1 MLPVC
6 ATRAKPTPNLP
17 SLSRMRYFVPTPKAV
32 ASRRGTCSPS
42 VSGIGCHPDVDHS
55 ARMQLDNEEGEKR
68 AEEEVSD
75 RKKIAGPDLLSMRV
89 QEGVPLLSSWRG
101 LAHGS
106 HVLLN
111 SPLADVKTE
120 ALSNS
125 PRMRSAP
132 HSRLLVAISLIK
144 EIVSG
149 EIFGVAEAP
158 LDLYFQ

>member
-1 MLPVC
+1 
-6 ATRAKPTPNLP
+6 
-17 SLSRMRYFVPTPKAV
+17 
-32 ASRRGTCSPS
+32 
-42 VSGIGCHPDVDHS
+42 
-55 ARMQLDNEEGEKR
+55 MQLDNEEGEKR

-101 LAHGS
+101 QAQGS

-149 EIFGVAEAP
+149 EIFGVTEAP